1 MYPLKEVFV
10 PFILLFITCFQ
21 LFLLF
26 LSRARW
32 YRSGLLITKCSKC
45 AGESAIPL

>member
-10 PFILLFITCFQ
+10 PFILLFITCLQ
-21 LFLLF
+21 LFLLL

-32 YRSGLLITKCSKC
+32 YRSDLLITKCGKC